1 MCFSL
6 AWIEQ
11 LCVWLIV
18 VCAVVAIIRLLVPFL
33 TGMIIGV
40 PVVGQI
46 INIVLWAVVAIMVV
60 YIVFALLSCLLG
72 AGGGLM
78 HFPASR

>member
-1 MCFSL
+1 MGGCFSL
-6 AWIEQ
+6 GWIEN

-33 TGMIIGV
+33 TGLIGMPIV
-40 PVVGQI
+40 AQI
-46 INIVLWAVVAIMVV
+46 INIVLWAVVAIMAV
-60 YIVFALLSCLLG
+60 YIIFALLSCLLG

-78 HFPASR
+78 HFPR